1 MSKSKKAKTAEA
13 QAQTAKFISSSR
25 IYNIL
30 SQEGHEEI
38 ERPNSALLWS
48 GLVAGLCI
56 SFSLLTETLLDY
68 HLPDFEGAFLLSN
81 FGYCVGFTMVIL
93 GRFQLF
99 TENTIS
105 AVLPLLHKKDM
116 RTLFMTVKIWCLV
129 FLANMIGTFTMALM
143 FTFTNVMQPDVL
155 ATMTD
160 ISDHAV
166 HRPAGDIFVQAIPA
180 GFLVATITW
189 LLPNSQYSKF
199 AVLIMMT
206 YLIAIGDFAH
216 VIVGSNEV
224 FVLLLQSEISW
235 LNGLTYIATAAAGN
249 IIGGTFLFS
258 LMAYAQVRQEI
269 GKDAEEQAAP
279 SKPYKVAQS
288 INT

>member
-1 MSKSKKAKTAEA
+1 MNKKTKKEEVQQT
-13 QAQTAKFISSSR
+13 QTAKFISSSR
-25 IYNIL
+25 VYNIL
-30 SQEGHEEI
+30 AQEGHEEI

-56 SFSLLTETLLDY
+56 SFSLLAETFLEH
-68 HLPDFEGAFLLSN
+68 HLPEFEGAFLISN

-105 AVLPLLHKKDM
+105 AVLPLLHRKDM
-116 RTLFMTVKIWCLV
+116 RTLTKTARIWLLV
-129 FLANMIGTFTMALM
+129 FLANMIGTLTMAAM
-143 FTFTNVMQPDVL
+143 CVFTKVISPDVL
-155 ATMTD
+155 HTMSE
-160 ISDHAV
+160 ISHHAV
-166 HRPAGDIFVQAIPA
+166 DRDAADIFVQAIPA

-216 VIVGSNEV
+216 VIVGSCEV
-224 FVLLLQSEISW
+224 FVLVLQSELSV
-235 LNGLTYIATAAAGN
+235 LAGATYIGSAAAGN

-269 GKDAEEQAAP
+269 AQDAEEQAAP
-279 SKPYKVAQS
+279 AKPYKVAQS
-288 INT
+288 MNT